1 VPEPLAIRFL
11 REPLISLIGQKV
23 DHKKA
28 EKVAK
33 KMAKGQFDLED
44 MRDQLLQMEQ
54 MGGIEALMD
63 KMPGMGQIPQ
73 SVKNQ
78 MMGAVES
85 KGWNGSSASTFSPTP
100 KNLIGLPVIWRTE
113 SAAPPR
119 ASPSVLVKNA

>member
-1 VPEPLAIRFL
+1 MGDVLS
-11 REPLISLIGQKV
+11 LIEEIGQKV

-28 EKVAK
+28 EKAAK

-73 SVKNQ
+73 SCFFKTILTQNFK
-78 MMGAVES
+78 
-85 KGWNGSSASTFSPTP
+85 KGTCYHHP
-100 KNLIGLPVIWRTE
+100 
-113 SAAPPR
+113 
-119 ASPSVLVKNA
+119 